1 MTFPEQLKAQRE
13 RLGLTQ
19 AELASFLDVS
29 SRAVWQ
35 WEQGTLPHVLTQEGA
50 LARLTKAKLR
60 PFVTMKRLLAILAA
74 LALCGCSTNYAGR
87 TYVGWWLSTRQVP
100 SISFHP

>member
-35 WEQGTLPHVLTQEGA
+35 WEQGALPHVLTQEGA
-50 LARLTKAKLR
+50 IARLSK
-60 PFVTMKRLLAILAA
+60 
-74 LALCGCSTNYAGR
+74 
-87 TYVGWWLSTRQVP
+87 STRRSEATNEKEQAP
-100 SISFHP
+100 T